1 MEAAAAARICTT
13 TAHACWDTHPPVTGF
28 FFGTGLGNH
37 DFANEQVGSTTLL
50 FTYISLVTGH

>member
-1 MEAAAAARICTT
+1 MYDYRSCVLGHT
-13 TAHACWDTHPPVTGF
+13 PPGNRF

-50 FTYISLVTGH
+50 FTYI